1 MPYLS
6 ISGFFPEPN
15 PDDSIKYKK
24 AVPQAVQIPVLT
36 AMGWASL
43 TDVPEGEHDLT
54 ESQTAAVL
62 ELLSEPL
69 NSELVYCIGLRR

>member
-6 ISGFFPEPN
+6 ISGFSPEPN

-24 AVPQAVQIPVLT
+24 AVPQEAQIPVLT

-43 TDVPEGEHDLT
+43 TDVPEGEHELT
-54 ESQTAAVL
+54 EIQAATVL
-62 ELLSEPL
+62 ESLGDPL
-69 NSELVYCIGLRR
+69 NNELVYCIGLRR

>member
-6 ISGFFPEPN
+6 ISGFLPEPN

-24 AVPQAVQIPVLT
+24 GVPQEAQIPVLT

-43 TDVPEGEHDLT
+43 TDVPEGEHELT
-54 ESQTAAVL
+54 DSQTAAVL
-62 ELLSEPL
+62 ELLCNPL
-69 NSELVYCIGLRR
+69 DQKLVYCTGLRR

>member
-1 MPYLS
+1 MPYLC

-24 AVPQAVQIPVLT
+24 AVQQEAQIPVLT

-43 TDVPEGEHDLT
+43 TDVPGGEHELT
-54 ESQTAAVL
+54 AIQAAAVL
-62 ELLSEPL
+62 ESLGDPL
-69 NSELVYCIGLRR
+69 NNELVYCIGLRR

>member
-15 PDDSIKYKK
+15 PDDSVKYKK
-24 AVPQAVQIPVLT
+24 AVTQDAQVPVLA

-43 TDVPEGEHDLT
+43 TDVPEGEYPLT
-54 ESQTAAVL
+54 EIQAAAVL
-62 ELLSEPL
+62 ELLGDPL
-69 NSELVYCIGLRR
+69 NNALVYCIGLRR

>member
-1 MPYLS
+1 MPYLC

-24 AVPQAVQIPVLT
+24 SVQQEAQIPVLT

-43 TDVPEGEHDLT
+43 TDVPEGEYALT
-54 ESQTAAVL
+54 EIQAAAVL
-62 ELLSEPL
+62 ELLGDPL
-69 NSELVYCIGLRR
+69 NNELVYCIGLRR